1 MLFVT
6 RRTGDVVRIGND
18 VAISVV
24 EIRAGQVKLGIRA
37 PRQTSVYREELA
49 LRIESEDANAVP
61 PGDSPNGEK
70 S

>member
-6 RRTGDVVRIGND
+6 RKTGEVVRIGND
-18 VAISVV
+18 VAVSVV
-24 EIRAGQVKLGIRA
+24 EIRTGQVKLGIRA
-37 PRQTSVYREELA
+37 PRQTPVYREELA
-49 LRIESEDANAVP
+49 LRVESESTNAVP